1 MTSRPTAE
9 AVNADVAVVIPVYN
23 EATVIA
29 DVVRGIEPH
38 VGRVVCVDDGS
49 RDGSA
54 EAVATTTADLVR
66 HPVNMGQG
74 AAIQTGVEFALLDP
88 GVRWLVTFDADGQH
102 QVADV
107 LRMLEVA
114 REGDWDVVFGSRF
127 LDARTEV
134 SGLKRLVLR
143 AAVAYTN
150 TTSGVR
156 LTDAHNGLRVISR
169 DTAALLDIRQS
180 GMAHASE
187 IVETVGRHELRHTE
201 VPVHILYTEYS
212 RAKGQSLWNS
222 VNILFDLLFR

>member
-1 MTSRPTAE
+1 MPPPPAPD
-9 AVNADVAVVIPVYN
+9 VNADVAVVIPAYN
-23 EATVIA
+23 EASVVAAVVQGIA
-29 DVVRGIEPH
+29 PH

-49 RDGSA
+49 RDGTA
-54 EAVATTTADLVR
+54 DAIATTSADLVC
-66 HPVNMGQG
+66 HPLNMGQG

-88 GVRWLVTFDADGQH
+88 AVRWVVTFDADGQH
-102 QVADV
+102 QVDDV

-114 REGDWDVVFGSRF
+114 RDGGWDVVFGSRF
-127 LDARTEV
+127 LDHRTEV
-134 SGLKRLVLR
+134 TGLKRLVLR

-150 TTSGVR
+150 ASSGVR
-156 LTDAHNGLRVISR
+156 LTDAHNGLRVIGR
-169 DTAALLDIRQS
+169 DAAALLDIRHS

-187 IVETVGRHELRHTE
+187 IVETVGKHRLRHTE

>member
-1 MTSRPTAE
+1 MTRIPAP
-9 AVNADVAVVIPVYN
+9 ARNADVAVVVPVYN
-23 EATVIA
+23 ESTVIA
-29 DVVRGIEPH
+29 GVVRGIAEH

-54 EAVATTTADLVR
+54 EAIATTSADLVR

-74 AAIQTGVEFALLDP
+74 AAIQTGVEFALMDP
-88 GVRWLVTFDADGQH
+88 AVRWVVTFDADGQH
-102 QVADV
+102 QVDDV
-107 LRMLEVA
+107 LRMLDVA
-114 REGDWDVVFGSRF
+114 REGGWDVVFGSRF

-134 SGLKRLVLR
+134 GGLKRLVLR

-150 TTSGVR
+150 ATSGVR
-156 LTDAHNGLRVISR
+156 LTDAHNGLRVIGR
-169 DTAALLDIRQS
+169 DAAALLDIRQS

-187 IVETVGRHELRHTE
+187 IVETVGKNGLRHTE

>member
-1 MTSRPTAE
+1 MTSLPAPARY
-9 AVNADVAVVIPVYN
+9 ADVAVVIPVYN

-29 DVVRGIEPH
+29 GVVQGIAGH

-54 EAVATTTADLVR
+54 EVIATTGADLVR

-74 AAIQTGVEFALLDP
+74 AAIQTGVEFALMDP
-88 GVRWLVTFDADGQH
+88 AVRWVATFDA
-102 QVADV
+102 
-107 LRMLEVA
+107 
-114 REGDWDVVFGSRF
+114 
-127 LDARTEV
+127 
-134 SGLKRLVLR
+134 
-143 AAVAYTN
+143 
-150 TTSGVR
+150 
-156 LTDAHNGLRVISR
+156 
-169 DTAALLDIRQS
+169 AALLDIRHS

-187 IVETVGRHELRHTE
+187 IVETVGTHRLRHTE